1 MSHYQLQKGLFIL
14 PTPYGAYHT
23 VSTSRNSP
31 EKKFLLKLLSQ
42 WRTPELT
49 ISNIVDLTGLDEEPA
64 LDLFYQCQESQLLQ
78 GLNEVQIFPDKPLEE
93 TLPAHLDKLSISKK
107 AMLADNHGFYLAN
120 IGFEHD
126 TAEELAALS
135 ADIAMM
141 HEKHE
146 RALQTFVG
154 EESSAWAMVDAM
166 GNSRIGFWPLYL
178 KEHRFVLVLSGN
190 SRLNQPALTTLI
202 QSLCL
207 RYM

>member
-1 MSHYQLQKGLFIL
+1 MSHYQIQKGLFIL

-23 VSTSRNSP
+23 VSTSANNP
-31 EKKFLLKLLSQ
+31 EKSLLLNLLSQ

-49 ISNIVDLTGLDEEPA
+49 IDNLMEWTDLDEEKS
-64 LDLFYQCQESQLLQ
+64 LDLLYKCQELKLLQ
-78 GLNEVQIFPDKPLEE
+78 GLNEAQVFPDKPLEE
-93 TLPAHLDKLSISKK
+93 ALPKYLEQLSASNK

-146 RALQTFVG
+146 RALQTFVN

-178 KEHRFVLVLSGN
+178 KEHRFVLVLGGHSK
-190 SRLNQPALTTLI
+190 LNQPALTSLI
-202 QSLCL
+202 KSLCL